1 MLDLHVSIQANL
13 TTLNYFNSTA
23 ITLKFECL
31 SQNYPPTCVT
41 WFKNG
46 LLFDAVKSSTLLDN
60 ITSLY
65 SNTALLSS
73 VDVSMGN
80 YSCTIISNGTT
91 GEKFNS
97 DSLFVEGNQ

>member
-1 MLDLHVSIQANL
+1 MSIVQNYFAIFHVHDLNVSVQANL

-46 LLFDAVKSSTLLDN
+46 LHFDAVKSSTLLDN
-60 ITSLY
+60 MTSLY
-65 SNTALLSS
+65 SNMTSL
-73 VDVSMGN
+73 
-80 YSCTIISNGTT
+80 YS
-91 GEKFNS
+91 
-97 DSLFVEGNQ
+97 

>member
-1 MLDLHVSIQANL
+1 MLVLHVNVQANL

-23 ITLKFECL
+23 ITLKFECI

-41 WFKNG
+41 WFKKG
-46 LLFDAVKSSTLLDN
+46 IPFDAVNSSTLLDN
-60 ITSLY
+60 MTSLY
-65 SNTALLSS
+65 SNTASLSA

-80 YSCTIISNGTT
+80 YSCTVISNGTT

-97 DSLFVEGNQ
+97 DSLFIEGNQ